1 MKSSLDESSL
11 VASSCDAD
19 EEMNPLAKGNSC
31 AMPPAEAWLNS
42 WYDEPAGPT
51 NPLAGEVAAVAA
63 AGGPAG
69 EAQNPF
75 VADDVP
81 PAMME
86 PEN

>member
-1 MKSSLDESSL
+1 
-11 VASSCDAD
+11 
-19 EEMNPLAKGNSC
+19 MNPLAKGNSC
-31 AMPPAEAWLNS
+31 AMPPAGGWVNS
-42 WYDEPAGPT
+42 WYDAPVGPA
-51 NPLAGEVAAVAA
+51 NPLIDEAAAAVAV

-81 PAMME
+81 PATME